1 MRLALAFLL
10 LCVVGCGPNG
20 VASKEYDSKYG
31 PVSAAPEIAG
41 WDKNSG
47 GEASE
52 KTEGALPEE
61 ASGKRKIIY
70 TASME
75 VVVEQFD
82 GVESKLNELV
92 KKYGGF
98 VASANL
104 GRMSGE
110 RRSGSWTIRIPV
122 KNYQE
127 FLSATGDIGVP
138 ASRNE
143 KASDVTEEFVDIEA
157 RIKNKKRL
165 EARVLELLDRPE
177 DKIQHVIEVEKE
189 LARVREEI
197 ERMEGRMRYLA
208 DKTSLTTITITIR
221 EERDYVPEQAPTFT
235 SRIGNAWSASLIQCK
250 RIFEDVVVL
259 LVRNAIGFI
268 VFLLA
273 CILLI
278 PVFRRIWRFGKRTW
292 LAANQEVPVE

>member
-1 MRLALAFLL
+1 MRLALTLL
-10 LCVVGCGPNG
+10 LLSIAGCGPNG
-20 VASKEYDSKYG
+20 VASKDSRYE
-31 PVSAAPEIAG
+31 SASVVAPEIAG
-41 WDKNSG
+41 WDK
-47 GEASE
+47 ASE
-52 KTEGALPEE
+52 GEESQKTNDAIPKD
-61 ASGKRKIIY
+61 ASVERKIIY

-75 VVVEQFD
+75 VIVEQFD

-110 RRSGSWTIRIPV
+110 HRSGSWTIRIPV
-122 KNYQE
+122 KHYEE

-138 ASRNE
+138 TSRTEN
-143 KASDVTEEFVDIEA
+143 ASDVTEEFVDIDA

-165 EARVLELLDRPE
+165 EARILELLDRPD

-197 ERMEGRMRYLA
+197 ERMEGRMRYLK

-235 SRIGNAWSASLIQCK
+235 SRIGNAWGASLRHCQ
-250 RIFEDVVVL
+250 RIFEDGVVFA
-259 LVRNAIGFI
+259 VRNAIGSI
-268 VFLLA
+268 LFLLV
-273 CILLI
+273 CLLLI
-278 PVFRRIWRFGKRTW
+278 PVFRRIWRSGKRMW
-292 LAANQEVPVE
+292 LAANHEVPVE